1 MNTVVLNVISVI
13 ILVLMVLITFVI
25 KQSFSFDDK
34 DLMWTC
40 VLMIPYFCF
49 HEVLHSIGYVL
60 HGAKFNRITY
70 GAHIEKGVLCCLCK
84 QNISKRCILT
94 SLLYPFIFIGVIT
107 YIIAMI
113 FDIKILLF
121 LSIMNISG
129 CAGDLMMFISFLN
142 LKNIEY
148 SEFDDPISFGLYSD
162 IDYSKKKMLGIN
174 YIKGV
179 DELER
184 KDMKKVSISKT
195 SIIFF
200 ILLLATAAFCL
211 FI

>member
-1 MNTVVLNVISVI
+1 
-13 ILVLMVLITFVI
+13 
-25 KQSFSFDDK
+25 
-34 DLMWTC
+34 
-40 VLMIPYFCF
+40 
-49 HEVLHSIGYVL
+49 
-60 HGAKFNRITY
+60 
-70 GAHIEKGVLCCLCK
+70 
-84 QNISKRCILT
+84 
-94 SLLYPFIFIGVIT
+94 
-107 YIIAMI
+107 
-113 FDIKILLF
+113 
-121 LSIMNISG
+121 MNISG
-129 CAGDLMMFISFLN
+129 CTGDLMMFISFLN

-174 YIKGV
+174 YIKCV

-211 FI
+211 LI